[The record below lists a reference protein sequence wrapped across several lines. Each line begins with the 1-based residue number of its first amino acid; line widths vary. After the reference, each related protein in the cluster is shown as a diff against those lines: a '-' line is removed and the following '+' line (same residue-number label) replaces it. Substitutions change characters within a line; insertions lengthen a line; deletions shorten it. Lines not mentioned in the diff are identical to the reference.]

1 MTHHRQQRLCFRY
14 GKDRHIIKNCPM
26 APIVKPDHYMTIA
39 ATASLSKPRIKEVE
53 DSSNSEAGEGKDGL
67 SL

>member
-1 MTHHRQQRLCFRY
+1 MT
-14 GKDRHIIKNCPM
+14 PV
-26 APIVKPDHYMTIA
+26 VKPDRRITIA
-39 ATASLSKPRIKEVE
+39 ATASSSKLRIKEVK

>member
-1 MTHHRQQRLCFRY
+1 
-14 GKDRHIIKNCPM
+14 M
-26 APIVKPDHYMTIA
+26 APVVKPDRYITVA

-53 DSSNSEAGEGKDGL
+53 DSSNSEAGERKDRL